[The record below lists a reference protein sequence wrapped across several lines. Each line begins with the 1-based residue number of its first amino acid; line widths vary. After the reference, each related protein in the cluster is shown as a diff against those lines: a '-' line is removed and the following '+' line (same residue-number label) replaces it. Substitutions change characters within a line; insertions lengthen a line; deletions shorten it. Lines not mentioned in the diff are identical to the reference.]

1 MRDKLPSGT
10 LDLKAS
16 YSRYAITAVNLLL
29 GADIRLQ
36 IVAGDRVQA
45 GHLLVTVDEGAVLAK
60 RRKVAER
67 IRERVTGKDDAP
79 DRSAVSGLRLPK
91 DWAKSN
97 ERQLL
102 VIVLHGFNS
111 SPQRFEPLAD
121 AFRQQGLL
129 SGTYRRCPIST
140 RSCTGSGT
148 GSWPSNAGNWRESTT
163 CSCWNS
169 RT

>member
-1 MRDKLPSGT
+1 VAWSDVLEALMRAGHLNDQAMRDKLPSGT

-45 GHLLVTVDEGAVLAK
+45 GHLLVTVDERAVLAK
-60 RRKVAER
+60 RRQVAER

-102 VIVLHGFNS
+102 V
-111 SPQRFEPLAD
+111 LARLKSNPV
-121 AFRQQGLL
+121 ASQ
-129 SGTYRRCPIST
+129 PT
-140 RSCTGSGT
+140 R
-148 GSWPSNAGNWRESTT
+148 
-163 CSCWNS
+163 
-169 RT
+169 